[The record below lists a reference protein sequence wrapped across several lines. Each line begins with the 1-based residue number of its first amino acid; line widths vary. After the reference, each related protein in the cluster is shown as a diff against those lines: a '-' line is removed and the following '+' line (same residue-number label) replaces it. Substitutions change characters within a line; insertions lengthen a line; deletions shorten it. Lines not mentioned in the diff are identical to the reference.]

1 LQICFVSFCSVLIRD
16 NVQYCMH
23 KIIDATEI
31 RDLAQNG
38 LTKNFILAEAA
49 SSENNRGYPFS
60 YRIGV
65 KEGWLAEWWW
75 DGNIITCL
83 ICYVWIYSGRS
94 FFCLVDQAV
103 LFQPV
108 GNAEVLSIRRYWKL
122 SLHPW
127 QCCCPR
133 TQLHRTGI
141 FGAM

>member
-38 LTKNFILAEAA
+38 LPKNFILAEAA

-65 KEGWLAEWWW
+65 KEG
-75 DGNIITCL
+75 
-83 ICYVWIYSGRS
+83 
-94 FFCLVDQAV
+94 
-103 LFQPV
+103 
-108 GNAEVLSIRRYWKL
+108 
-122 SLHPW
+122 
-127 QCCCPR
+127 
-133 TQLHRTGI
+133 
-141 FGAM
+141 